1 MRWQWFGKDE
11 IDCSDQ
17 GVYTYKGDSLNHI
30 SSQNLPLGSQASA
43 GTPVDMGTWGLVH
56 TKFWQPP

>member
-30 SSQNLPLGSQASA
+30 SSKNLPLGSQAS
-43 GTPVDMGTWGLVH
+43 GKNKNSIMNY
-56 TKFWQPP
+56 F